1 MAWYKKPVENLND
14 LPSRTKQM
22 INIIKLGVKKRDD
35 IDLLMPLIREVN
47 FFKNNKIGDEE
58 LSFI

>member
-1 MAWYKKPVENLND
+1 
-14 LPSRTKQM
+14 M